1 MDYNRPMTFYETF
14 RAIRQG
20 DWRVTAAFA
29 FECLI
34 MASGPALLIGAW
46 YFGR

>member
-1 MDYNRPMTFYETF
+1 MDYNRPMTFDDTF

-20 DWRVTAAFA
+20 DLGVIIAFTL
-29 FECLI
+29 ECLI

-46 YFGR
+46 YFR